1 MKRFLNIA
9 AVLVGVSLTLGMTV
23 YAVANAS
30 KSGAMTGVVAN
41 KATASIE
48 VMDQPGAKGSITVA
62 SVNVPGRSWIAVYLD
77 DNGKPGKRIGL
88 QAIPAGS
95 STDVKVKLDD
105 VTLTDKLIVAVH
117 ADRGI
122 VGTFEFSPD
131 NFDASPDKPYFVD
144 GMELAMEVKTDIP
157 PFGVNAAEGE
167 ASVMAAAQPGAT
179 DSVVVAKV
187 VAPTG
192 AWLVVHLDDK
202 GMPGKRVGFAQVTK
216 GTSADVRVK
225 LDPSI
230 PLTDKLLIAVHADRG
245 VAGTLEFDMMDK
257 YNSPDQP
264 FFVNGKEVATG
275 IVVTT
280 KPFGVSAKTGQA
292 DIRVNAQPGAKGSL
306 VIAKAVAPTGAWVVV
321 HLDDDGMPGKRVG
334 YGQIVAGTSTNV
346 IVKLDPN
353 ATLTDRLFVAVHAD
367 RGVAGTLEFDMMDKF
382 NSPDQPFFV
391 NGHEVATAVVV
402 K

>member
-1 MKRFLNIA
+1 MKRFLNIVA
-9 AVLVGVSLTLGMTV
+9 MLVGVSLTLAMTA

-30 KSGAMTGVVAN
+30 KSGAMTGVVAA
-41 KATASIE
+41 KSVASLE
-48 VMDQPGAKGSITVA
+48 VMDQPGAKESVTVA
-62 SVNVPGRSWIAVYLD
+62 SVNVPGPSWIVVHLD
-77 DNGKPGKRIGL
+77 VDGKPGKRIGL
-88 QAIPAGS
+88 QAVPAGRS
-95 STDVKVKLDD
+95 ADVMVKLDA

-122 VGTFEFSPD
+122 VGTFEFAMD

-144 GMELAMEVKTDIP
+144 GMELAMESKITIP
-157 PFGVNAAEGE
+157 PFGVNASAGE
-167 ASVMAAAQPGAT
+167 ASIAAADQPGAT
-179 DSVVVAKV
+179 DSIVVAKV

-202 GMPGKRVGFAQVTK
+202 GMPGKRVGFVQVAK
-216 GTSADVRVK
+216 GTSTDVRVK

-280 KPFGVSAKTGQA
+280 KPFGVIAAPGRAAIKVDS
-292 DIRVNAQPGAKGSL
+292 QPGAKGSL
-306 VIAKAVAPTGAWVVV
+306 VIAKAVAPTGAWIVV
-321 HLDDDGMPGKRVG
+321 HLDDGGMPGKRVG

-353 ATLTDRLFVAVHAD
+353 VTLTDTLFVAIHAD

-391 NGHEVATAVVV
+391 NGHEVATAVAVR
-402 K
+402 